1 MSLSKIHEVPHINK
15 TAGLGLETTASYVPE
30 PVRPQNSSNNQTRAK
45 LPIFVGDELV
55 TDEAKGMLMN
65 NASSTHT
72 TQSLTRPGKA
82 SLRDLPRL
90 QTSFAPGLSAIDSSS
105 SAFSI
110 GMPPAKAYQ
119 TTAPRQRFPGLY
131 QSFVKRLED
140 WNMPGK
146 PAQST
151 PGDSQDNGARGHD
164 RRSLDAQ
171 QHPNRL
177 PVVNGKTEKAV
188 NSARCPN
195 VKPFDITRMSHD
207 WAVIS
212 PKRKARLQENPFAPN
227 SYATASQTSLQS
239 ETAKDE
245 GVPPPPKRQRR
256 NASPPC
262 HTVVTQESPTAG
274 RLSPPSVA
282 SMITAISEIGSYEAI
297 RIPSATTHV
306 TGGELNFHD
315 DRLSCVLPQDFPY
328 PLAKIDKPV
337 EDEGM
342 LKFDVTW
349 KPVFVA
355 FAQIRGQ
362 SAATENLD
370 AHLPT
375 FAASKS
381 CYDTRKDTAVPKAAT
396 TFGIKTV
403 KSWEMVLHNGERTLL
418 LEVCFPNSLVEFKD
432 LDGVETM
439 NEARKLVVDTFG
451 KTEGNRL
458 LRIQPSR

>member
-1 MSLSKIHEVPHINK
+1 MSLSKIHEVLHINK
-15 TAGLGLETTASYVPE
+15 TAGLGMETTASYVPE

-65 NASSTHT
+65 KASSTHT

-105 SAFSI
+105 SASSI

-245 GVPPPPKRQRR
+245 GGSSSAQAPKTE
-256 NASPPC
+256 C
-262 HTVVTQESPTAG
+262 
-274 RLSPPSVA
+274 LPSVPYGGDPGEPHSWKTVA
-282 SMITAISEIGSYEAI
+282 SIVLRA
-297 RIPSATTHV
+297 SA
-306 TGGELNFHD
+306 GL
-315 DRLSCVLPQDFPY
+315 PY

-403 KSWEMVLHNGERTLL
+403 KSWEMALHNGERTLL